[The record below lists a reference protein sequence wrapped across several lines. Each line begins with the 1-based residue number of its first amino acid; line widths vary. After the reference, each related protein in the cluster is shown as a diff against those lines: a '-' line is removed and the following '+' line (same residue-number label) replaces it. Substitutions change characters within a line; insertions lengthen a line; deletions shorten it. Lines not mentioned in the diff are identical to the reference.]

1 MYQYMYI
8 YDVTIEVFKYDIVS
22 WLTNYHNNDE
32 KLFKEEYLLTLKK
45 KSVKCIPFSNVLIN
59 ATVFIHNQ
67 IGSLN

>member
-45 KSVKCIPFSNVLIN
+45 ISVKCIPFSNVLIN

>member
-32 KLFKEEYLLTLKK
+32 KLFKEEYLLT
-45 KSVKCIPFSNVLIN
+45 
-59 ATVFIHNQ
+59 
-67 IGSLN
+67 